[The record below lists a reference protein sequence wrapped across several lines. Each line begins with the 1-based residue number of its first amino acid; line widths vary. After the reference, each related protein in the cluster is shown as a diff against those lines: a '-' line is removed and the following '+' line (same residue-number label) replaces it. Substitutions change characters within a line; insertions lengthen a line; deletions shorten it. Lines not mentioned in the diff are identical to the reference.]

1 MDRPP
6 ASAAPPSQ
14 SAEPP
19 ASIKSGFMLFVQPQ
33 ALRLMALG
41 FAAGLP
47 IILVFGTLSFW
58 LRDAGIERS
67 TIGFVSWVALAYG
80 FKFVWSPLVDS
91 LGLGHL
97 TRALGKRRGWL
108 LLAQVA
114 VVLGLT
120 GMALNDPQVA
130 LTALVVCA
138 LLTAFSSATQDIVI
152 DAYRIECAPA
162 DQQAALAA
170 TYMAGYRL
178 GMIASGAGAL
188 FIAAFYDPNESVYDY
203 ASWRATYLI
212 MAVVMCLPMLV
223 TLTMPEPD
231 HAAHSPDQT
240 LGAAANSESS
250 LASLLSWFQMAVIAP
265 FSDFF
270 RRYGWTALVVLAVI
284 GSYRISDIVLGVI
297 ANVFY
302 LDMGFTKSQVASVA
316 KIFGVGMTLLG
327 AFVGGALAPRLGL
340 SRMLL
345 SGAVLVSLTNLL
357 FAWLAGQQPT
367 TLNLALVIGADNLS
381 AGLATA
387 AFIAYLSGITNLKFS
402 ATQYALFSSL
412 MVLPPKFL
420 GGFSGWLVDKL
431 DYPQFF
437 VVCAL
442 LGVPVV
448 LLLLLLMR
456 VTSVDEVRSTA

>member
-1 MDRPP
+1 MT
-6 ASAAPPSQ
+6 
-14 SAEPP
+14 E
-19 ASIKSGFMLFVQPQ
+19 SGFALFLKPQ

-91 LGLGHL
+91 LGLSHL

-108 LLAQVA
+108 VLAQSA
-114 VVLGLT
+114 VVIGLA

-162 DQQAALAA
+162 HQQAALAA

-178 GMIASGAGAL
+178 GMIVSGAGAF
-188 FIAAFYDPNESVYDY
+188 FIAAWFDPDESVYDY

-212 MAVVMCLPMLV
+212 MAMIMCLPMLV

-231 HAAHSPDQT
+231 HAALSPDQD
-240 LGAAANSESS
+240 LEPAAGIGDEGTIAAV
-250 LASLLSWFQMAVIAP
+250 LRWFRAAVIAP
-265 FSDFF
+265 FADFF

-302 LDMGFTKSQVASVA
+302 LDMGFSKSQVASVA
-316 KIFGVGMTLLG
+316 KVFGVGMTLLG
-327 AFVGGALAPRLGL
+327 AFVGGALAPRVGLG
-340 SRMLL
+340 RMLL
-345 SGAVLVSLTNLL
+345 LGAVLVSLTNLL
-357 FAWLAGQQPT
+357 FAWLAGQEPT
-367 TLNLALVIGADNLS
+367 TTNLALVIGADNLS

-420 GGFSGWLVDKL
+420 GGFSGWMVDKL
-431 DYPQFF
+431 DYSQFF
-437 VVCAL
+437 IMCSL

-456 VTSVDEVRSTA
+456 VTAVDNVAARPVA